1 MLSHEKLDV
10 YQLSIQFLALARR
23 IIKKIPKGNAD
34 LVDQLARAS
43 RAPPLLIAEG
53 VGKTTPAHQAKYM
66 ADARGEALESAA
78 CLDVLRIEE
87 LVSSTD
93 FETAKALLE
102 RIVAMLSKMC
112 R

>member
-10 YQLSIQFLALARR
+10 YQLSIQFL
-23 IIKKIPKGNAD
+23 
-34 LVDQLARAS
+34 
-43 RAPPLLIAEG
+43 
-53 VGKTTPAHQAKYM
+53 
-66 ADARGEALESAA
+66 AA